1 MTYSRRSLINTDYC
15 MVTSTVQQLTKLVG
29 SVAPSGPIHIV
40 SHYTH
45 IQYPSPPTSAVSCQ
59 RNRQCSRSQGSS
71 LARIVKQASIA
82 TEIEKKKVAG
92 KEPPEAEERNK
103 NVSLFV
109 TISITMTRNCT
120 NNPDYCTEE

>member
-1 MTYSRRSLINTDYC
+1 MPLVRRLPMTYSRRSLINTDYC

-71 LARIVKQASIA
+71 FARIVKQASIA
-82 TEIEKKKVAG
+82 TEIEKKKVAHRVE
-92 KEPPEAEERNK
+92 KSRRKQRNAIR
-103 NVSLFV
+103 
-109 TISITMTRNCT
+109 T
-120 NNPDYCTEE
+120 